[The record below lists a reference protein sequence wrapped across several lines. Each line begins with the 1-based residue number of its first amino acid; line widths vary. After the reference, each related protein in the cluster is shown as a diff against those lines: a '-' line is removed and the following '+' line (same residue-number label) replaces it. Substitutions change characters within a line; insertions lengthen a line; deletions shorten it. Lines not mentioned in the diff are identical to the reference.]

1 MIDIRPVTVADA
13 AALLALAQR
22 LDQESRFMMLEPAER
37 QTSLAEQTAQLTT
50 LLAQPNQMI
59 FVAAAGD
66 QLVGYLGAQGG
77 VFRRNRHSAELVIGI
92 LAAYAGQGIGTRLFA
107 ALLAWAPTVGL
118 SRLEL
123 TVMVH
128 NSRAIALYEKM
139 GFVSEGSKRHSLR
152 VDGHYVDEYYMA
164 RLLD

>member
-66 QLVGYLGAQGG
+66 QLVGYLGA
-77 VFRRNRHSAELVIGI
+77 
-92 LAAYAGQGIGTRLFA
+92 
-107 ALLAWAPTVGL
+107 
-118 SRLEL
+118 
-123 TVMVH
+123 
-128 NSRAIALYEKM
+128 
-139 GFVSEGSKRHSLR
+139 
-152 VDGHYVDEYYMA
+152 
-164 RLLD
+164 

>member
-13 AALLALAQR
+13 AALLALAQQ

-37 QTSLAEQTAQLTT
+37 QTSVADQADQLAA

-66 QLVGYLGAQGG
+66 QLVGYLEAQGG
-77 VFRRNRHSAELVIGI
+77 VFRRNQHSAELVIGI
-92 LAAYAGQGIGTRLFA
+92 LAAYAGRGIGTRLFA

-123 TVMVH
+123 TVMAH
-128 NSRAIALYEKM
+128 NSRAIALYQKM
-139 GFVSEGSKRHSLR
+139 GFVIEGSKRHSLR

-164 RLLD
+164 RLLA